1 MSKLVNWGHWVVA
14 AFFAGVGVPFL
25 WSVLAGIPTS
35 LRQHP
40 REVTYIFFWG
50 VIMSLPPFVCA
61 WGIWTWKKWGHVL
74 GLVQMIFALGWC
86 IRWLV
91 DVGVQNVGMRG
102 TIRIELLRI
111 FLICVCILGW
121 LVLPAVRHKYWPKVA
136 AA

>member
-50 VIMSLPPFVCA
+50 VIMSLPPFACA
-61 WGIWTWKKWGHVL
+61 WGIFKWRRWGRML
-74 GLVQMIFALGWC
+74 GIVFSVVILAGLTTVAFERKVSAGEGAFAFIYFVML
-86 IRWLV
+86 IWL
-91 DVGVQNVGMRG
+91 
-102 TIRIELLRI
+102 LLP
-111 FLICVCILGW
+111 V
-121 LVLPAVRHKYWPKVA
+121 VRAEYLRRNQIA
-136 AA
+136 